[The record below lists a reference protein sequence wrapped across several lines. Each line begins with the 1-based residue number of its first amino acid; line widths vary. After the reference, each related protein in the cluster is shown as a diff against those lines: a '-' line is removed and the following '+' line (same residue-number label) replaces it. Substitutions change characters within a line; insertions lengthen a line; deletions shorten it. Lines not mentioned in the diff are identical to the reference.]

1 MSKRTKQRSRRGS
14 TGENRAVDVATI
26 GWMLTVMTTFV
37 CELGAA
43 ASRWLSRA
51 DPDSPLDLLW
61 HLLFFAA
68 AVIGFISLLAA
79 PVAIKSRRR
88 PPPRGILVFALVVG
102 AAPLAI
108 MFVQM
113 VR

>member
-1 MSKRTKQRSRRGS
+1 MSKRTKRRARRGT
-14 TGENRAVDVATI
+14 TGENRAGDAATI
-26 GWMLTVMTTFV
+26 GWMLTVMTTLV
-37 CELGAA
+37 CELGAV
-43 ASRWLSRA
+43 ASRWLGRFN
-51 DPDSPLDLLW
+51 PDGPLDLLGN
-61 HLLFFAA
+61 LLFFAA